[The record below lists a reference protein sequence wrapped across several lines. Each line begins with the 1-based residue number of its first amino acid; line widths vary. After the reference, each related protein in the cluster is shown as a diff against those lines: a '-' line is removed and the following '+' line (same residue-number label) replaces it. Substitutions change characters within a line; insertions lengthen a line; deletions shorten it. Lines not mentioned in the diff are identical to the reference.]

1 LIGAKQKWRF
11 RAVRAAFKG
20 DIAFEVV
27 DVICSSL
34 ASRKVLGFGYC
45 TRQASMGD
53 SMRRRDFITILGG
66 AAATQVIRPGLMR
79 AGTSPKRP
87 IIGIPGFFGPSKIGQ
102 SFGNLFRQGLEDLGY
117 VLGRDLDIQARNAGG
132 DWDRLPAIVEEIVQ
146 LKPDVIYAFATLD
159 AVAARKATSTIP
171 IVCAALADAV
181 HLGLIA
187 SEARPG
193 GNVTGIEPYVAGLP
207 AKQIE
212 VAREIVPGAST
223 VGLLT
228 NSKDPKGAPQ
238 VPELE
243 AAGQAVGLKIVAAD
257 TNRPEDIEDALREL
271 ANKGVDVVIVLQTG
285 LLVVNSPQIAAAA
298 LAMRLPTV
306 YGYREHVIA
315 GGLISYRVDLR
326 WCYHRSAYFVD
337 KILHGAA
344 PGDLPIEFPTQ
355 FPLSINLKTAKELGL
370 TVPPT
375 LLARADEVIE

>member
-1 LIGAKQKWRF
+1 
-11 RAVRAAFKG
+11 
-20 DIAFEVV
+20 
-27 DVICSSL
+27 
-34 ASRKVLGFGYC
+34 
-45 TRQASMGD
+45 MGD

-66 AAATQVIRPGLMR
+66 IAATQVIRPGAVR

-87 IIGIPGFFGPSKIGQ
+87 IIGIPSFIGPSKIGRTFYDQ
-102 SFGNLFRQGLEDLGY
+102 FRQGLQDLGY
-117 VLGRDLDIQARNAGG
+117 VLDRDLDIQIRSAGG

-146 LKPDVIYAFATLD
+146 LKPDVIYAFATVE

-171 IVCAALADAV
+171 IVCAALARRV

-193 GNVTGIEPYVAGLP
+193 GNVTGIQPYVAGLP

-212 VAREIVPGAST
+212 LAREIVPGAST

-228 NSKDPKGAPQ
+228 NLRDPKGAPQ

-243 AAGQAVGLKIVAAD
+243 AAGQAAGLKIVAAEA
-257 TNRPEDIEDALREL
+257 NRPEDIEGALREL
-271 ANKGVDVVIVLQTG
+271 ANKRVDVVIVLQTSM
-285 LLVVNSPQIAAAA
+285 LIVNSPQIAAVA

-315 GGLISYRVDLR
+315 GGLISYGVDLR

-337 KILHGAA
+337 KILRGAE
-344 PGDLPIEFPTQ
+344 PGE
-355 FPLSINLKTAKELGL
+355 GL
-370 TVPPT
+370 
-375 LLARADEVIE
+375 

>member
-1 LIGAKQKWRF
+1 
-11 RAVRAAFKG
+11 
-20 DIAFEVV
+20 
-27 DVICSSL
+27 
-34 ASRKVLGFGYC
+34 
-45 TRQASMGD
+45 MGD

-66 AAATQVIRPGLMR
+66 AAATQAIGLGLVR

-87 IIGIPGFFGPSKIGQ
+87 IIGIPTFLGPSKIGQ
-102 SFGNLFRQGLEDLGY
+102 SFGKLFRQGLQDLGY
-117 VLGRDLDIQARNAGG
+117 VLDRDLDIQVRNANS
-132 DWDRLPAIVEEIVQ
+132 DWDRWPAVVEEVIQ
-146 LKPDVIYAFATLD
+146 LKPDVIFAFATVE

-171 IVCAALADAV
+171 IVCPALADAV
-181 HLGLIA
+181 RPGLIA

-228 NSKDPKGAPQ
+228 NSRDPKGAPQ

-243 AAGQAVGLKIVAAD
+243 AAGQAAGLKIVAAEA
-257 TNRPEDIEDALREL
+257 NRPEDIEGALREL
-271 ANKGVDVVIVLQTG
+271 VNKRVDVVIVLQTSM
-285 LLVVNSPQIAAAA
+285 LIVNSPEIAAAA

-315 GGLISYRVDLR
+315 GGLISYGVDLR

-337 KILHGAA
+337 KILRGAA

-370 TVPPT
+370 TVPPA